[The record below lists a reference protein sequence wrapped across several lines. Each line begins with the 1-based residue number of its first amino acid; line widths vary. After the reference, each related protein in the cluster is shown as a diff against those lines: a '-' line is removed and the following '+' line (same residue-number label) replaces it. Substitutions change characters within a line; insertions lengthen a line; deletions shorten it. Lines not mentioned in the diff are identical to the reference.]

1 MPLQEASKVKSG
13 PNSTQTDLGGNDK
26 AVSAARRH
34 SSAGVE
40 MKTIQYL
47 TGPAKPVKEN
57 ETEVTTYDISQ
68 DFPSIKTHLF
78 RARYVN
84 VGPREVVPTP
94 DQKP

>member
-1 MPLQEASKVKSG
+1 
-13 PNSTQTDLGGNDK
+13 
-26 AVSAARRH
+26 
-34 SSAGVE
+34 
-40 MKTIQYL
+40 MKTIQNL

-84 VGPREVVPTP
+84 VGPREVVPMYAHKDRPGFIQVVEGEIVEYRSDRTTNTISAG
-94 DQKP
+94 DITLGNN